1 MAAGAPA
8 GQLGVLVSILLVPTC
23 LHLSPGYS
31 WACSSGGAQSEA
43 TWYSSD
49 APYEESSGCTAWCFL
64 PSPRAAWQHTGGSG
78 SSTMKISWTC
88 PWIPEDQ
95 LFPYF
100 HQEDYK
106 ILVFIDT
113 AKKNAFHKQ
122 RNRWEDTHALER
134 WWVLALEGQSGAQAE
149 EVEPEPCSFSLL

>member
-113 AKKNAFHKQ
+113 AKKKCFSQTEKQ
-122 RNRWEDTHALER
+122 VRRHTR
-134 WWVLALEGQSGAQAE
+134 SGAMVSAGTGGSKRG
-149 EVEPEPCSFSLL
+149 PGWGGGARAL